1 MMKKIKGIIFD
12 KDGTLFDIQ
21 RSWSEWAKVFVKKF
35 SNQHNL
41 DKLTLA
47 KAINFDLASDKF
59 VRESIFVHGS
69 VDEVVEAI
77 FQKFPQV
84 MKKKIHEGLFE
95 GSGDAKQ
102 VPLTNLHTL
111 FTNLGTITFGLVT
124 NDSETNA
131 IRHLEQHNLTQ
142 YFDMIIGY
150 DSGYG
155 SKPEPG
161 QLEAFLRKTNLL
173 SQEVLMIGDS
183 TYDLVAANKINM
195 PCLGVLSGT
204 ANKKDLSRLGTP
216 IPKDDTQKSAYIHK
230 TIAKFIVEKS
240 KN

>member
-21 RSWSEWAKVFVKKF
+21 RSWSEWAKVFVTKF

-41 DKLTLA
+41 DTLKLA

-69 VDEVVEAI
+69 VDEVVDAI

-84 MKKKIHEGLFE
+84 TKKKIHEGLFE

-102 VPLTNLHTL
+102 VPLTNLHKL
-111 FTNLGTITFGLVT
+111 FTNLATITLGLVT
-124 NDSETNA
+124 NDSETNG
-131 IRHLEQHNLTQ
+131 IKHLEQHDLTQ

-161 QLEAFLRKTNLL
+161 QLEAFLRKTNF
-173 SQEVLMIGDS
+173 SPQEVLMVGDS
-183 TYDLVAANKINM
+183 IYDLVAANKIKM

-204 ANKKDLSRLGTP
+204 ANESDLSAHTP
-216 IPKDDTQKSAYIHK
+216 FLIESIDKLYEWLKK
-230 TIAKFIVEKS
+230 TS
-240 KN
+240 L

>member
-1 MMKKIKGIIFD
+1 MKIKGIIFD

-21 RSWSEWAKVFVKKF
+21 RSWSEWAKVFVTKF

-41 DKLTLA
+41 DTLKLA
-47 KAINFDLASDKF
+47 KAINFDLTSDKF

-69 VDEVVEAI
+69 VNEVVDAI

-84 MKKKIHEGLFE
+84 MKKNIHEGLFE

-102 VPLTNLHTL
+102 IPLTNLHKL
-111 FTNLGTITFGLVT
+111 FNNLETITFGLVT

-131 IRHLEQHNLTQ
+131 IKHLEQHNLNQ

-173 SQEVLMIGDS
+173 TEEVLMIGDS

-204 ANKKDLSRLGTP
+204 ANKKDLSAHTP
-216 IPKDDTQKSAYIHK
+216 FIIDSIDELEAWLKK
-230 TIAKFIVEKS
+230 TFLIR
-240 KN
+240 

>member
-1 MMKKIKGIIFD
+1 MKKIKGIIFD

-21 RSWSEWAKVFVKKF
+21 RSWSDWAKVFVTKF

-41 DKLTLA
+41 DTLKLA
-47 KAINFDLASDKF
+47 NAINFDLTSGKF

-69 VDEVVEAI
+69 VDEVVDAI

-102 VPLTNLHTL
+102 VPLTNLHKL
-111 FTNLGTITFGLVT
+111 FNNLETITFGLIT
-124 NDSETNA
+124 NDSEINA
-131 IRHLEQHNLTQ
+131 IKHLEQHNLTQ

-155 SKPEPG
+155 SKPEAG

-173 SQEVLMIGDS
+173 PQEVLMIGDS
-183 TYDLVAANKINM
+183 IYDLVAANKINM

-204 ANKKDLSRLGTP
+204 ANENDLSAHTP
-216 IPKDDTQKSAYIHK
+216 FLIESIDKLY
-230 TIAKFIVEKS
+230 EWL
-240 KN
+240 KNNSI

>member
-1 MMKKIKGIIFD
+1 MMKEIKGIIFD

-21 RSWSEWAKVFVKKF
+21 RSWSEWAKVFVTKF

-41 DKLTLA
+41 DTLKLA

-69 VDEVVEAI
+69 VDEVVDAI

-111 FTNLGTITFGLVT
+111 FTNLEKITLGLVT
-124 NDSETNA
+124 NDSEMNGTK
-131 IRHLEQHNLTQ
+131 HLEQHDLTQ

-204 ANKKDLSRLGTP
+204 ANKKDLSPYTP
-216 IPKDDTQKSAYIHK
+216 FIIDSIDELESWLKK
-230 TIAKFIVEKS
+230 TFLNS
-240 KN
+240 

>member
-21 RSWSEWAKVFVKKF
+21 RSWSEWAKVFVTKF

-41 DKLTLA
+41 DTLKLA

-69 VDEVVEAI
+69 VDEVVDAI

-84 MKKKIHEGLFE
+84 TKKKIHEGLFE
-95 GSGDAKQ
+95 GSGEAKQ
-102 VPLTNLHTL
+102 VPLTNLHKL
-111 FTNLGTITFGLVT
+111 FTNLATITLGLVT
-124 NDSETNA
+124 NDSETNG
-131 IRHLEQHNLTQ
+131 IKHLEQHDLTQ

-173 SQEVLMIGDS
+173 PQEVLMIGDS

-204 ANKKDLSRLGTP
+204 ANKKDLSPYTP
-216 IPKDDTQKSAYIHK
+216 FIIDSIDELESWLKK
-230 TIAKFIVEKS
+230 TFLNS
-240 KN
+240 

>member
-1 MMKKIKGIIFD
+1 MKIKGIIFD

-21 RSWSEWAKVFVKKF
+21 RSWSEWAKVFVTKF

-41 DKLTLA
+41 DKLKLA

-59 VRESIFVHGS
+59 MKKSIFVHGS
-69 VDEVVEAI
+69 VDEVVDAI
-77 FQKFPQV
+77 FQMFPKV

-102 VPLTNLHTL
+102 VPLTDLHKLFNNLETL
-111 FTNLGTITFGLVT
+111 AFGLVT
-124 NDSETNA
+124 NDSEANA
-131 IRHLEQHNLTQ
+131 INHLEQHNLIQ

-161 QLEAFLRKTNLL
+161 QIEAFLRKKNLL

-204 ANKKDLSRLGTP
+204 ADKKDLSPHTP
-216 IPKDDTQKSAYIHK
+216 FIIDSIDELETWLKK
-230 TIAKFIVEKS
+230 TFP
-240 KN
+240 NN